1 MTSTI
6 NDQIQSLRSTIATLE
21 DKKRETRCPGYD
33 FPLRRAREKLEA
45 LLQRRE

>member
-6 NDQIQSLRSTIATLE
+6 YDQIQSLRSAITTLK

-33 FPLRRAREKLEA
+33 FPLRHTREQLEA